1 MTPIHRDIWKATLL
15 NLEEL
20 LKLAVI
26 IFKASKTVK
35 IIIVMNQIK
44 KFFSVFFLLVFVSCE
59 TGELINSANNP
70 FNNGGKDRNMIVVLS
85 DIHLGAD
92 LTYAEINKNLGALEK
107 LLKLIKEE
115 KSVKELVIAG
125 DLLDEWFIP
134 ATINTYQG
142 KEQADFVK
150 RIAAT
155 NKGVID
161 ALNSIIKEKKIL
173 VTYVPGNHDLTITKE
188 NVESIL
194 PDMNQARDN
203 RQGLG
208 TYSPADYPKI
218 AIEHGHRYNFYCA
231 PDPISNQDIAPGTIL
246 PPGYFY
252 TRIATLS
259 YIQDSPTPTDT
270 VKAVKLNASSSDSQK
285 YLFYYW
291 SSWNRLFKM
300 YPIANKFDEKLIVT
314 DIDGFSGSYSVNDLL
329 PFQTNISEPIDVKL
343 YNGIQD
349 NWSQRQVLN
358 NVPINIP
365 VAQAIANGAK
375 ATESDFQAQNQYF
388 LNPNSNKRIVI
399 FGHTHDP
406 KIISSDNYKG
416 EKSIYANTGTW
427 IDHNTVVPTIMSFVV
442 ITPQSTDESSLT
454 YVKLYNFENDV
465 VTKIAQDS
473 IRY

>member
-1 MTPIHRDIWKATLL
+1 
-15 NLEEL
+15 
-20 LKLAVI
+20 
-26 IFKASKTVK
+26 
-35 IIIVMNQIK
+35 MNQVIK
-44 KFFSVFFLLVFVSCE
+44 FISVFLLLVFVSCE
-59 TGELINSANNP
+59 TGELIDSVNNP
-70 FNNGGKDRNMIVVLS
+70 FSNGGKERKMIVVLS

-92 LTYAEINKNLGALEK
+92 LAYAEINKNLGALER

-115 KSVKELVIAG
+115 KNVKELVIAG

-142 KEQADFVK
+142 KDQTDFVK

-173 VTYVPGNHDLTITKE
+173 VTYVPGNHDLTITEE

-194 PDMNQARDN
+194 PGINQARESM
-203 RQGLG
+203 QGLG
-208 TYSPADYPKI
+208 AYSPIDYPKI

-231 PDPISNQDIAPGTIL
+231 PDPISNHDIAPGTIL

-259 YIQDSPTPTDT
+259 FLQNFPALTDS
-270 VKAVKLNASSSDSQK
+270 VKTVKLNASSSDSQK

-291 SSWNRLFKM
+291 GSWNRLFQK
-300 YPIANKFDEKLIVT
+300 YPISNKFDEKLIVT
-314 DIDGFSGSYSVNDLL
+314 NIDGFTENYSVNDLI
-329 PFQTNISEPIDVKL
+329 PYQTNAEDQIDVKL
-343 YNGIQD
+343 FKGIQD
-349 NWSQRQVLN
+349 TWSQRQVIN
-358 NVPINIP
+358 NVSVNIP
-365 VAQAIANGAK
+365 VALAIANGAK
-375 ATESDFQAQNQYF
+375 SAELDGQAKNQYF
-388 LNPNSNKRIVI
+388 LNQNSDKRIVV
-399 FGHTHDP
+399 FGHTHES

-427 IDHNTVVPTIMSFVV
+427 IDHNTVLPTIMSFVV
-442 ITPQSTDESSLT
+442 ITPQSTEESSLT
-454 YVKLYNFENDV
+454 FVKLYNFENDV
-465 VTKIAQDS
+465 VTKMAQDS

>member
-1 MTPIHRDIWKATLL
+1 MKR
-15 NLEEL
+15 
-20 LKLAVI
+20 
-26 IFKASKTVK
+26 
-35 IIIVMNQIK
+35 IK
-44 KFFSVFFLLVFVSCE
+44 KYFSIFLLLVFVSCE
-59 TGELINSANNP
+59 TGELIDSANNP
-70 FNNGGKDRNMIVVLS
+70 FSNGGKERNMIVVIS
-85 DIHLGAD
+85 DVHLGAD

-115 KSVKELVIAG
+115 KNIKELVIAG

-142 KEQADFVK
+142 KDQADFVK

-161 ALNSIIKEKKIL
+161 VLNSIIKEKKIL
-173 VTYVPGNHDLTITKE
+173 VTYVPGNHDLTITEE

-194 PDMNQARDN
+194 PDINQAREK

-252 TRIATLS
+252 TRIAAQS
-259 YIQDSPTPTDT
+259 VIQNSPTPTDS
-270 VKAVKLNASSSDSQK
+270 VKVVILNASSSDSQK

-291 SSWNRLFKM
+291 NSWYRLFQM
-300 YPIANKFDEKLIVT
+300 YPIANKFDEKIIVT
-314 DIDGFSGSYSVNDLL
+314 NIDGFTGTYAVNDLI
-329 PFQTNISEPIDVKL
+329 PFQTNISEPIDVNL

-349 NWSQRQVLN
+349 SWSQRQILN
-358 NVPINIP
+358 NVTVNIH
-365 VAQAIANGAK
+365 VAHAIVNGAK
-375 ATESDFQAQNQYF
+375 AAESDFQAQNQYF
-388 LNPNSNKRIVI
+388 LNPNSNMRIVV

-442 ITPQSTDESSLT
+442 ITPQSSDETSLT
-454 YVKLYNFENDV
+454 FVKLYNFENEI
-465 VTKIAQDS
+465 VTKMAQDS